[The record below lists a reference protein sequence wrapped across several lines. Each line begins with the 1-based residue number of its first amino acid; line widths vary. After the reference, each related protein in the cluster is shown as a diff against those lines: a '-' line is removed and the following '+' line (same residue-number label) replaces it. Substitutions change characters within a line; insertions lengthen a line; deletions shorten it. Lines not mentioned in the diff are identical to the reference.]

1 MTFHKISYC
10 RLNLS
15 LISFSSKL
23 KMLTIKI
30 KDLLK
35 PFPEPNDFIK
45 VKTIMIQK
53 LADNY
58 NSLNRKSVDVSFT
71 SIAVF

>member
-1 MTFHKISYC
+1 MS
-10 RLNLS
+10 
-15 LISFSSKL
+15 
-23 KMLTIKI
+23 TIKV